1 MIRAASLVPQPWK
14 NGGGM
19 TREIATGP
27 KGASLDGFAWRLS
40 LADVALEGAFSSFAG
55 VDRVLVLLDGA
66 GMRLAEA
73 GGAMHVLDRPLALAR
88 FAGETAIHATLI
100 NGPTRDFNVMV
111 RRDLARATVEAR
123 RGAHAIPCTLD
134 VTFVFCVSGQIE
146 IELADGARLTLHAG
160 DTLRLD
166 QPAACSAEDDAGWL
180 HVGIELNRDCV
191 TVG

>member
-1 MIRAASLVPQPWK
+1 
-14 NGGGM
+14 M

-27 KGASLDGFAWRLS
+27 QGASLDGFAWRLS

-73 GGAMHVLDRPLALAR
+73 DGATHVLDRPLAMAR
-88 FAGETAIHATLI
+88 FAGETKIHATPI
-100 NGPTRDFNVMV
+100 DGPTRDFNVMV
-111 RRDLARATVEAR
+111 RRDLARAAVEAR
-123 RGAHAIPCTLD
+123 RGAHAVACAHD

-146 IELADGARLTLHAG
+146 IELADGARLTLHSG
-160 DTLRLD
+160 DTLQLD
-166 QPAACSAEDDAGWL
+166 QPAVCIAEDDAGWL
-180 HVGIELNRDCV
+180 HIGIDLNQDRE